1 MRQRRRGL
9 AWWLAVAVAVVAATS
24 SGPWLDAQSGSYFNQ
39 RDDRYRVLG
48 LKRAREVYEAAR
60 AEYERTQRLAAD
72 GQVAQRDLE
81 RARSSFADAEVN
93 YHQSLLAVL
102 FEQQFVSV
110 VSASKSRAAD
120 GSKRVRLKL
129 ATTSGTSAELRA
141 LLGVDDALFRSLQ
154 PDVVTNVY
162 VSLANEAGAIV
173 GQPYEA
179 KLDELR
185 YGAPKEVDFT
195 LLADLDAVTVNLIY
209 GNGSSRTLKIFLQ
222 KDGGANRVAVVS
234 QQFSQEAELGATA
247 SFDLTLEPFSQ
258 SADTYALEVAGLPA
272 QIGRTFRDPT
282 SSARL
287 SQLRFTESV
296 ATRRAALEISLPDRP
311 TDEVTMDTPIPFFV
325 VVAPRAVAEREA
337 FSAPRAWREEELASL
352 GVGFVRLE
360 LVPRGR
366 GRLLV
371 RAPLLFHS
379 VDPGEAVAARLEV
392 VNEGTRRLDSVEVKL
407 DAPPGWERVAEPA
420 LLPALAVGEER
431 PVEIRV
437 RPAPGTASGRYE
449 VRVRTTALSDNQPV
463 TGEDKTLTVE
473 IRPEGNTLATVLLLI
488 LLVGVVGGIVVLGI
502 RLSRR

>member
-1 MRQRRRGL
+1 MRHRTGGWAR
-9 AWWLAVAVAVVAATS
+9 WIAVVLAAAALS
-24 SGPWLDAQSGSYFNQ
+24 QGQWVRGQSGSFFNQ

-72 GQVAQRDLE
+72 GQVSQRDLE
-81 RARSSFADAEVN
+81 RSRSQFADAEVN

-110 VSASKSRAAD
+110 VSATKSRTAD
-120 GSKRVRLKL
+120 GGKRVRLRL
-129 ATTSGTSAELRA
+129 ATTSGASAELRA

-162 VSLANEAGAIV
+162 VSLANDAGAIV
-173 GQPYEA
+173 SQPYEA
-179 KLDELR
+179 KLEELR
-185 YGAPKEVDFT
+185 FGAPRDLDFT
-195 LLADLDAVTVNLIY
+195 LLVDLDAVTVNLIY
-209 GNGSSRTLKIFLQ
+209 GNGSSRTLKVFLH
-222 KDGGANRVAVVS
+222 KDAGANRVAVTS

-258 SADTYALEVAGLPA
+258 STDTYALEVAGLPA
-272 QIGRTFRDPT
+272 QIGRTFRDPA
-282 SSARL
+282 SNARL
-287 SQLRFTESV
+287 SQLRFNDSV
-296 ATRRAALEISLPDRP
+296 ATRRAALEVSLPDRP
-311 TDEVTMDTPIPFFV
+311 TEEVAMDRPIPFFV
-325 VVAPRAVAEREA
+325 VVAPRALAEREG
-337 FSAPRAWREEELASL
+337 FSGSRQWREEELLRL

-379 VDPGEAVAARLEV
+379 VEPDGAVTARLEV
-392 VNEGTRRLDSVEVKL
+392 LNEGTRRLDSVEVKL
-407 DAPPGWERVAEPA
+407 DAPPGWERQAEPA
-420 LLPALAVGEER
+420 LLPALGVGEER
-431 PVEIRV
+431 AVEVRV
-437 RPAPGTASGRYE
+437 RPAPGTAPGRYE
-449 VRVRTTALSDNQPV
+449 LRVRTSALSDNQPV

-473 IRPEGNTLATVLLLI
+473 IRPEANTVATVLLAL
-488 LLVGVVGGIVVLGI
+488 LLVSIVGGIVVLGI

>member
-1 MRQRRRGL
+1 
-9 AWWLAVAVAVVAATS
+9 
-24 SGPWLDAQSGSYFNQ
+24 
-39 RDDRYRVLG
+39 
-48 LKRAREVYEAAR
+48 
-60 AEYERTQRLAAD
+60 
-72 GQVAQRDLE
+72 
-81 RARSSFADAEVN
+81 
-93 YHQSLLAVL
+93 
-102 FEQQFVSV
+102 
-110 VSASKSRAAD
+110 
-120 GSKRVRLKL
+120 
-129 ATTSGTSAELRA
+129 
-141 LLGVDDALFRSLQ
+141 
-154 PDVVTNVY
+154 
-162 VSLANEAGAIV
+162 
-173 GQPYEA
+173 
-179 KLDELR
+179 
-185 YGAPKEVDFT
+185 
-195 LLADLDAVTVNLIY
+195 
-209 GNGSSRTLKIFLQ
+209 
-222 KDGGANRVAVVS
+222 VVS

-287 SQLRFTESV
+287 SQLRFTEST
-296 ATRRAALEISLPDRP
+296 ATRRAALEVSLPDRP
-311 TDEVTMDTPIPFFV
+311 TDEVKMDTPIPFFV
-325 VVAPRAVAEREA
+325 VVAPRAVAERES
-337 FSAPRAWREEELASL
+337 FSAPRTWREEELASL

-379 VDPGEAVAARLEV
+379 VDPGEAVTARLEV

-420 LLPALAVGEER
+420 LLPALGVGEER

-449 VRVRTTALSDNQPV
+449 VRVRTSALSDNQPV